1 MHLPTAPAGGAG
13 SHAARVSGRGE
24 RAGEFAT
31 SIRRERGV
39 LPWGITDRMT
49 RLLAVV
55 LELEQMFSL
64 SLPAAERW
72 MDAGVFVRVLDL
84 ALRES
89 VSHVHRGLALGTDTA
104 QSKLS

>member
-1 MHLPTAPAGGAG
+1 M
-13 SHAARVSGRGE
+13 
-24 RAGEFAT
+24 
-31 SIRRERGV
+31 

-89 VSHVHRGLALGTDTA
+89 VSHVHRGLALRLHALRAVHSTWQPAA
-104 QSKLS
+104 QRMQP